1 MEIQLGELTFDV
13 VASGPESGEPVLL
26 LHGFPQ
32 TAHSWHRVTA
42 LLNAAGL
49 RTYAPNQRGYSPGA
63 RPADVADYA
72 VPNLVRDVI
81 GIADAL
87 GLGSFHLVGH
97 DWGAI
102 VAWST
107 AIGHPERVRTLT
119 AVSVPHP
126 AAFAWAR
133 ANDPDQAKR
142 SEYIHLFRT
151 AGKAEEVLLANE
163 AESLYKVF
171 GTALPLEDTE
181 IHVRAMTEPG
191 VLTAALNWY
200 RAAVPGER
208 AAVPPARVP
217 TTYIWSTA
225 DIALGEAGARK
236 CAEFVDAPYELR
248 VLDGISHWIP
258 DEAPEAVAHAVLS
271 RMAGTITG

>member
-13 VASGPESGEPVLL
+13 LASGPESAEPVLL

-32 TAHSWHRVTA
+32 TAHSWHRVVA

-63 RPADVADYA
+63 RPEEVADYA
-72 VPNLVRDVI
+72 VPNLVRDVV

-87 GLGSFHLVGH
+87 GLDSFHLVGH
-97 DWGAI
+97 DWGAA

-107 AIGHPERVRTLT
+107 AIAHPERVRTLT

-133 ANDPDQAKR
+133 ANDPDQVKR
-142 SEYIHLFRT
+142 SEYINLFRMP
-151 AGKAEEVLLANE
+151 GRAEEVLLAND
-163 AESLYKVF
+163 AESLRKVF
-171 GTALPLEDTE
+171 GTALPVEDTE
-181 IHVRAMTEPG
+181 IHVRAMSEPG
-191 VLTAALNWY
+191 ALTAALNWY
-200 RAAVPGER
+200 RAAALSEG
-208 AAVPPARVP
+208 AAPPARVP
-217 TTYIWSTA
+217 TTHIWSTA
-225 DIALGEAGARK
+225 DVALGETGARK

-248 VLDGISHWIP
+248 VLDGVSHWIP

-271 RMAGTITG
+271 RMAGTSAG